1 MSPIVAG
8 PAIDRPPSGVV
19 LKTSAVLS
27 LVSTPRLRALT
38 PLLASARRWRRLH
51 TLLLLLVVVTLG
63 AGGSGLGARTAEIA
77 EAEGESQVR
86 LEATHARRRAVHL
99 ELVPQG
105 VVGELEASDVDPQ
118 GSPCRARR
126 DPSDPKS
133 PEYQFLGPPRPSRA
147 PPRSA

>member
-27 LVSTPRLRALT
+27 LVSTPRVRALT
-38 PLLASARRWRRLH
+38 PLLASTLRWRRLH
-51 TLLLLLVVVTLG
+51 TLLLLLVVTLG
-63 AGGSGLGARTAEIA
+63 AGGSGLGARTTEIA
-77 EAEGESQVR
+77 EAESESQVR

-99 ELVPQG
+99 EHVPQG
-105 VVGELEASDVDPQ
+105 VVGELEESNVDPQ

-147 PPRSA
+147 PPPSA